1 MLKGLGVLENKI
13 EECVERAFTY
23 DKYAVAVKFNNYI
36 LKNGE
41 VTKARVYINI
51 YMRNLRNRKRISGTL
66 GYFDLDKKSFIP
78 AGYIYSSGLTSL
90 LQEICKAIE
99 IEIDEEALKEE
110 VEKMEIK
117 IKIVKISEQIE
128 ELKEEIRKSNS
139 QNFYLSIKVQK
150 SEEEKRYLSDIREKE
165 NLIKEQIQVLSEER
179 EGLKKYLS

>member
-1 MLKGLGVLENKI
+1 MLKGLDVLEKKI
-13 EECVERAFTY
+13 EECVESAFTY
-23 DKYAVAVKFNNYI
+23 DKYAVAVIFNNYI

-51 YMRNLRNRKRISGTL
+51 YMRNLRNRKRTSGTL

-99 IEIDEEALKEE
+99 IEIDEDALKEE

-150 SEEEKRYLSDIREKE
+150 TEEEKGYLSDIREKE
-165 NLIKEQIQVLSEER
+165 NLIKEKINVLSQER
-179 EGLKKYLS
+179 EGLEKSLL